1 MGSTDPPS
9 KVIIPSFMPESTAS
23 PEPDHPFF
31 EGYFSNSFD
40 ALTTRITQ
48 SQCQVISC
56 VDAVCPP
63 AWFKLMLA
71 CRRRGL
77 EVTLIVP
84 AIELNTRSGLAW
96 ERLVASGVQL
106 VWLEARH
113 TSIKTSVCVIDQ
125 SVVVSGTFDD
135 KTSVAEPI
143 FSGIVVQNE
152 PHAVAACLAGLKQL
166 LPSRTGAVDLPL
178 SALKKAPLSPP
189 STQLIPSAD
198 PATQVLDWQLGLLAD
213 HSLALHDEI
222 ADMHRKI
229 NAFDRQQDDTIGG
242 FVRQY
247 LDLKQR
253 YLTQLY
259 QHSEREQERDQAQ
272 SARAHFAEFQSRESI
287 QVQPLSAAPPGP
299 QQQKDIKN
307 LYRKLVMLCHPDR
320 VQAEH
325 KLQAQ
330 ELFQRVQTSYRNF
343 DVSVLKN
350 IEQQL
355 QQVPLGSDNTAPDAF
370 DSLMQRLA
378 DIQERLTSQC
388 AARQVMLQ
396 NPTWQTL
403 STHSN
408 WDVWFA
414 QQAHYLKAEIQRYGL
429 ALEVTA
435 QPVP

>member
-9 KVIIPSFMPESTAS
+9 KVIIPSFMPESTTH
-23 PEPDHPFF
+23 PEPEHSFF
-31 EGYFSNSFD
+31 EAYFSNTFD
-40 ALTTRITQ
+40 VLSTRIRQ

-84 AIELNTRSGLAW
+84 AIESNTRSGLAW

-113 TSIKTSVCVIDQ
+113 TSIRTSVCVIDQ
-125 SVVVSGTFDD
+125 SVVISGTFDD
-135 KTSVAEPI
+135 KTSVAEPV
-143 FSGIVVQNE
+143 FSGIVIQNE
-152 PHAVAACLAGLKQL
+152 PRAVAACIEGLKQL
-166 LPSRTGAVDLPL
+166 LPSRTGTVDLPL
-178 SALKKAPLSPP
+178 TALTKIRLSPQ

-198 PATQVLDWQLGLLAD
+198 PAAQVLAWQLGLLAD
-213 HSLALHDEI
+213 HSLALHEEI

-229 NAFDRQQDDTIGG
+229 NAFDSQQDHTIGG

-259 QHSEREQERDQAQ
+259 QHSESEQEQDQAQ
-272 SARAHFAEFQSRESI
+272 SARAHFAEFQSRDSI
-287 QVQPLSAAPPGP
+287 QIQPPSAEPPGP
-299 QQQKDIKN
+299 QQQEDIKN

-355 QQVPLGSDNTAPDAF
+355 QQAPLGSHNNAPEAF

-378 DIQERLTSQC
+378 DVQERLASQC
-388 AARQVMLQ
+388 AARRLILR
-396 NPTWQTL
+396 NPTWRTL
-403 STHSN
+403 STQNN

-414 QQAHYLKAEIQRYGL
+414 QQAHYLQAEIQRYGL

-435 QPVP
+435 QPIP

>member
-1 MGSTDPPS
+1 MGSTDPAS
-9 KVIIPSFMPESTAS
+9 RVIIPSFMPASTIHPD
-23 PEPDHPFF
+23 PEHPFF
-31 EGYFSNSFD
+31 EAYFSNTFD
-40 ALTTRITQ
+40 VLTTRVTQ

-56 VDAVCPP
+56 VDTVCPP

-77 EVTLIVP
+77 DVTLIVP
-84 AIELNTRSGLAW
+84 AIELNIRSGLAW

-106 VWLEARH
+106 VWLEAPH
-113 TSIKTSVCVIDQ
+113 TSLRTSVCVIDQ
-125 SVVVSGTFDD
+125 SVVISGTFDD
-135 KTSVAEPI
+135 KTTVAEPV

-152 PHAVAACLAGLKQL
+152 PHAVASCLAGLKQL
-166 LPSRTGAVDLPL
+166 LPLKTAAVDLPI
-178 SALKKAPLSPP
+178 SALTNTRPSPP

-198 PATQVLDWQLGLLAD
+198 PATQVLAWQLGLLAD
-213 HSLALHDEI
+213 HSLALHEEI

-229 NAFDRQQDDTIGG
+229 NAFDSQQEDAIGG

-259 QHSEREQERDQAQ
+259 QHSESEQEQDQAQ
-272 SARAHFAEFQSRESI
+272 SARANFAEFQSRDKPEI
-287 QVQPLSAAPPGP
+287 QPPSAEPPGL
-299 QQQKDIKN
+299 QQQEDIKN

-320 VQAEH
+320 VQSEH

-355 QQVPLGSDNTAPDAF
+355 QQVPLGSHSTTPDTF
-370 DSLMQRLA
+370 VSLMQRLV
-378 DIQERLTSQC
+378 DVQERLASQST
-388 AARQVMLQ
+388 AHRLILQ
-396 NPTWQTL
+396 NPTWRTL
-403 STHSN
+403 STQSN

-414 QQAHYLKAEIQRYGL
+414 QQAHYLQAEIQRYGL
-429 ALEVTA
+429 ALEVAA

>member
-1 MGSTDPPS
+1 
-9 KVIIPSFMPESTAS
+9 MPESTIP
-23 PEPDHPFF
+23 PEPEHPFF
-31 EGYFSNSFD
+31 EAFFSNTFD
-40 ALTTRITQ
+40 VLTTRVTQ
-48 SQCQVISC
+48 SQRQIISC

-84 AIELNTRSGLAW
+84 EIELNTRSGLAW

-106 VWLEARH
+106 VWLEACH

-135 KTSVAEPI
+135 KTSVAEPV

-166 LPSRTGAVDLPL
+166 LPSKTGTVDLPL
-178 SALKKAPLSPP
+178 SALKKTPSSPP
-189 STQLIPSAD
+189 ATQLIPSAD
-198 PATQVLDWQLGLLAD
+198 PAAQVLAWQLGLLAD
-213 HSLALHDEI
+213 HSMALHEEI

-229 NAFDRQQDDTIGG
+229 NTFDSQQEDAIGS

-259 QHSEREQERDQAQ
+259 QHSESEQEQDQAK
-272 SARAHFAEFQSRESI
+272 SARAHFAEFQSRDSI
-287 QVQPLSAAPPGP
+287 QIQPPSADPPGP
-299 QQQKDIKN
+299 QQQEDIKN

-355 QQVPLGSDNTAPDAF
+355 QQVPLGSHNTAQDAF
-370 DSLMQRLA
+370 DSQMQRLA

-388 AARQVMLQ
+388 AARRLILE
-396 NPTWQTL
+396 NPTWRTL
-403 STHSN
+403 STQSN

-414 QQAHYLKAEIQRYGL
+414 QQAHYLQAEIQRYGL
-429 ALEVTA
+429 ALEVIA

>member
-1 MGSTDPPS
+1 
-9 KVIIPSFMPESTAS
+9 MPESTTS
-23 PEPDHPFF
+23 PEPEHPFF
-31 EGYFSNSFD
+31 EVFFSNSFD
-40 ALTTRITQ
+40 ILTARIRQ
-48 SQCQVISC
+48 SQNQVISC

-106 VWLEARH
+106 VWLEAQQ
-113 TSIKTSVCVIDQ
+113 TCIKTSVCVIDQ
-125 SVVVSGTFDD
+125 SVVVSGCFDD
-135 KTSVAEPI
+135 KKSVAELV
-143 FSGIVVQNE
+143 FSGIVVQNA
-152 PHAVAACLAGLKQL
+152 PHAVAACLEGLKQL
-166 LPSRTGAVDLPL
+166 LPSKTGAVDLPL
-178 SALKKAPLSPP
+178 STLKKTPTSPP

-198 PATQVLDWQLGLLAD
+198 PVAKVLAWQLSLLAD
-213 HSLALHDEI
+213 HSLALHEEI

-229 NAFDRQQDDTIGG
+229 NTFDSQQEDAIGS

-259 QHSEREQERDQAQ
+259 QYSESEQEQGQAQ
-272 SARAHFAEFQSRESI
+272 SARTYFAQFQSRDSI
-287 QVQPLSAAPPGP
+287 QIQPPPAEPPGL
-299 QQQKDIKN
+299 QQQEDIKN

-330 ELFQRVQTSYRNF
+330 ELFQQVQTSYRNF

-355 QQVPLGSDNTAPDAF
+355 QQVPLGSHNTAPDAL
-370 DSLMQRLA
+370 DSLIQRLA
-378 DIQERLTSQC
+378 DVEERLTSQC
-388 AARQVMLQ
+388 AARRLILQ

-403 STHSN
+403 SSQNN

-414 QQAHYLKAEIQRYGL
+414 QQAHYLQAEIQRYSL
-429 ALEVTA
+429 ALEATA
-435 QPVP
+435 QPAP